1 MIITGITPV
10 LHAPQFGLLFIRYQ
24 TATGAPVWCAR
35 FLMKFG
41 KKCQKTRQI
50 TGLTPVL
57 HAPQLGLLFI
67 RYQTGTL
74 WLLFGGGGRRGFGPQ
89 S

>member
-1 MIITGITPV
+1 VFEEAI
-10 LHAPQFGLLFIRYQ
+10 
-24 TATGAPVWCAR
+24 WCAMGR
-35 FLMKFG
+35 SAPSSVVLDTVIG
-41 KKCQKTRQI
+41 RETRC
-50 TGLTPVL
+50 LSPVL

-74 WLLFGGGGRRGFGPQ
+74 WLLFGGGGRRGLGPQ